1 MRKRILMILAVFT
14 VSISGCAGTKDLT
27 TTLEF
32 DTQQK
37 IPEYGQYSES
47 SQPQTDSSSEE
58 VNSEASGAGETAD
71 TAKIQKKVFWS
82 TMEHRHTQSSTPTN
96 HFLRSVIT
104 PQNRSRPIPN

>member
-14 VSISGCAGTKDLT
+14 VSISGCAGTKDLA

-47 SQPQTDSSSEE
+47 SQPQTDSPSEE
-58 VNSEASGAGETAD
+58 VNSEASGTGETAD
-71 TAKIQKKVFWS
+71 TAKNTEEGILEYDGTSAYAVVNSNKPFFTKRDYTTEPFE
-82 TMEHRHTQSSTPTN
+82 T
-96 HFLRSVIT
+96 
-104 PQNRSRPIPN
+104 

>member
-58 VNSEASGAGETAD
+58 VNSEASGAAD
-71 TAKIQKKVFWS
+71 TVCLWAN
-82 TMEHRHTQSSTPTN
+82 PA
-96 HFLRSVIT
+96 
-104 PQNRSRPIPN
+104 PQR

>member
-37 IPEYGQYSES
+37 SRSTANIRKAANHR
-47 SQPQTDSSSEE
+47 QT
-58 VNSEASGAGETAD
+58 AHP
-71 TAKIQKKVFWS
+71 KK
-82 TMEHRHTQSSTPTN
+82 
-96 HFLRSVIT
+96 
-104 PQNRSRPIPN
+104 